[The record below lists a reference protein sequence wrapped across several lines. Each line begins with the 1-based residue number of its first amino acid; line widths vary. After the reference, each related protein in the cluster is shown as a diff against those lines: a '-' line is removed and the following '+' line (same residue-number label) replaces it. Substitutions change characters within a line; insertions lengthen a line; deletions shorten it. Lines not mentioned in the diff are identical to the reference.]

1 MRVIELPL
9 GRLGEERGVLRTRL
23 AIPRAPRAGLTV
35 VQGRLAYCASCAAP
49 VEFGAVTRGGWTFC
63 SIECSLG
70 GDKPA

>member
-9 GRLGEERGVLRTRL
+9 GRLSGERGVLRDRAL
-23 AIPRAPRAGLTV
+23 RAPRGLRV

-49 VEFGAVTRGGWTFC
+49 VDFGAVTRGGWTFC